1 MYQVLFQFQSLEDL
15 VNWNKQFGK
24 LANKKPATIEGR
36 DIVSLSSSRSTT
48 LTGNLVLW
56 LTIEQTKNDKP
67 DNRGSKTKEMHTRAK
82 EYHQANPTLTY
93 RECFVKVSKN
103 QV

>member
-1 MYQVLFQFQSLEDL
+1 MYQVVFQFQSLEDL
-15 VNWNKQFGK
+15 INWSKQFGK
-24 LANKKPATIEGR
+24 SASKKTVMNET
-36 DIVSLSSSRSTT
+36 DKT
-48 LTGNLVLW
+48 
-56 LTIEQTKNDKP
+56 DKP
-67 DNRGSKTKEMHTRAK
+67 DNRGRKTKEIHAKTK

>member
-24 LANKKPATIEGR
+24 LVNKKP
-36 DIVSLSSSRSTT
+36 V
-48 LTGNLVLW
+48 
-56 LTIEQTKNDKP
+56 TIEQNKNDKP

>member
-1 MYQVLFQFQSLEDL
+1 L
-15 VNWNKQFGK
+15 V
-24 LANKKPATIEGR
+24 NKKP
-36 DIVSLSSSRSTT
+36 V
-48 LTGNLVLW
+48 
-56 LTIEQTKNDKP
+56 TIEQTKNDKP
-67 DNRGSKTKEMHTRAK
+67 YNRGSKTKEMHTRAK

>member
-1 MYQVLFQFQSLEDL
+1 MYQVVFQFQSLEDL

-24 LANKKPATIEGR
+24 LANKKPVAKESG
-36 DIVSLSSSRSTT
+36 
-48 LTGNLVLW
+48 
-56 LTIEQTKNDKP
+56 KPDKP

-82 EYHQANPTLTY
+82 EYHQANPTLNY

>member
-24 LANKKPATIEGR
+24 LANKKP
-36 DIVSLSSSRSTT
+36 V
-48 LTGNLVLW
+48 
-56 LTIEQTKNDKP
+56 TIEQNKNDKP
-67 DNRGSKTKEMHTRAK
+67 DYRGSKTKEMHTRAK
-82 EYHQANPTLTY
+82 EYHHANPTLTY

>member
-24 LANKKPATIEGR
+24 LANKKPVTIEENK
-36 DIVSLSSSRSTT
+36 T
-48 LTGNLVLW
+48 
-56 LTIEQTKNDKP
+56 DKP
-67 DNRGSKTKEMHTRAK
+67 DNRGSKKKEMHARAK
-82 EYHQANPTLTY
+82 EYHPANPTSTY

>member
-15 VNWNKQFGK
+15 VNLNKQFGK
-24 LANKKPATIEGR
+24 LANKKPATIEQNR
-36 DIVSLSSSRSTT
+36 T
-48 LTGNLVLW
+48 
-56 LTIEQTKNDKP
+56 DKP
-67 DNRGSKTKEMHTRAK
+67 DTRGRKTKETHARAK

-93 RECFVKVSKN
+93 RECFVKISKN